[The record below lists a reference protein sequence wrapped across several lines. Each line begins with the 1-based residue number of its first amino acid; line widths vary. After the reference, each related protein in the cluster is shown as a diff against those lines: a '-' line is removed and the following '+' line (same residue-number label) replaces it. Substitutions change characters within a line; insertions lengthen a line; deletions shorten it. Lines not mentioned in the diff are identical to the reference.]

1 VSFRSDIAIYR
12 QGLLW
17 FQNNKDTLFK
27 VMIGLVEPMR
37 GGDTIRCL
45 LMSHMGGSI
54 YNGVQEWG
62 SRVQDGSMVILT
74 QFRIQR
80 YKPLVEINRDKINT
94 PSCC

>member
-1 VSFRSDIAIYR
+1 MVPKQQGYAI
-12 QGLLW
+12 QGNDW
-17 FQNNKDTLFK
+17 PSGTNERGRHDQVPFD
-27 VMIGLVEPMR
+27 EPYGR
-37 GGDTIRCL
+37 EYL
-45 LMSHMGGSI
+45 
-54 YNGVQEWG
+54 QWG